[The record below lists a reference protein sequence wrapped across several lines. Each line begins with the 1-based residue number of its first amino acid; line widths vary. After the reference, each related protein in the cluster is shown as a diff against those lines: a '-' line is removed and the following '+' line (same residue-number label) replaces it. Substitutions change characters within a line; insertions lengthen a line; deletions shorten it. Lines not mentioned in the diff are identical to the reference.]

1 MDKEALA
8 SVKNLIIEKSKKHGI
23 SEDVASIHA
32 DNIIEELS
40 HPDGSPSFSML
51 SGLVTA
57 LMFDGAER
65 DDQLKDLI
73 VTVGPQVIPY
83 LDEEKQVKLQAAI
96 KDLVQ

>member
-8 SVKNLIIEKSKKHGI
+8 SIKTLIIEKSKQQGI

-32 DNIIEELS
+32 DNIIEELKN
-40 HPDGSPSFSML
+40 PDASPSFSML
-51 SGLVTA
+51 SGFVTA

-65 DDQLKDLI
+65 DEQLKDLI
-73 VTVGPQVIPY
+73 VTVGPQVMPY
-83 LDEEKQVKLQAAI
+83 LDEEKQAKLQVAI

>member
-8 SVKNLIIEKSKKHGI
+8 SIKTLIIEKSKKHGI

-32 DNIIEELS
+32 DNIIEELK
-40 HPDGSPSFSML
+40 HPDASPSFSML

-65 DDQLKDLI
+65 DEQLKDLI
-73 VTVGPQVIPY
+73 VTVGPQVMPY
-83 LDEEKQVKLQAAI
+83 LDEEKQTKLQAAI